1 VIAPS
6 NTAAGE
12 LATRAELRTAAS
24 DRPGRRIRRLRVER
38 GLSRAEVARASGFSI
53 REVLRIER
61 GRGTLAYDDW
71 RALAGGLGVD
81 VSEIVPADVEPSGGT
96 LTSTPEGGEDEIPW
110 EQFDLE
116 LEEFVGRVRD
126 DLSSDNGVLSEALA
140 SLDTEDPGVASRP
153 PATHERHW
161 NSLCASNEFRLRL
174 AALDHLC
181 VRFVTAE
188 GADEPVALAAEIT
201 TAVERVRAC
210 SEFGESAHV
219 VVPVRR

>member
-1 VIAPS
+1 MA
-6 NTAAGE
+6 
-12 LATRAELRTAAS
+12 RT
-24 DRPGRRIRRLRVER
+24 
-38 GLSRAEVARASGFSI
+38 SGFSI

-81 VSEIVPADVEPSGGT
+81 VSEIVPADVESSGAT

-140 SLDTEDPGVASRP
+140 SLDTEDPRVASPPPQPMNDTGTSSTRRMSSGSGSPRSTTCACGSSPPKAPTSQSRSPPRSRLPSKRP
-153 PATHERHW
+153 GVQSVVCTH
-161 NSLCASNEFRLRL
+161 
-174 AALDHLC
+174 
-181 VRFVTAE
+181 
-188 GADEPVALAAEIT
+188 I
-201 TAVERVRAC
+201 
-210 SEFGESAHV
+210 